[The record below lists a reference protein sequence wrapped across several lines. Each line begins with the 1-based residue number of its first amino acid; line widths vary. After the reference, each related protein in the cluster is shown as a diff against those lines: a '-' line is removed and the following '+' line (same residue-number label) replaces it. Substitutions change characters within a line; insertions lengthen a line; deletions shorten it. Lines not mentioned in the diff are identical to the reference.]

1 MLVCY
6 VLRTSTQLSTFRQR
20 LLVYLHVQWVKET
33 SIKVS
38 SKRRRKLE
46 SSHRSYRIVDHFP
59 GLGEGRYESGKR
71 RDRTNEQKH
80 IQDGNKIEKK
90 RKSKKKMCVSVI
102 YWCFSMLTFGVSNR
116 AVCRVSRNSI
126 L

>member
-1 MLVCY
+1 MIVCY
-6 VLRTSTQLSTFRQR
+6 VLRTSTHLSTFRQR

-46 SSHRSYRIVDHFP
+46 SSHRSYRIVGSFL
-59 GLGEGRYESGKR
+59 GLGEGRYESGNR

-80 IQDGNKIEKK
+80 IQDGNKIEK
-90 RKSKKKMCVSVI
+90 
-102 YWCFSMLTFGVSNR
+102 T
-116 AVCRVSRNSI
+116 
-126 L
+126 